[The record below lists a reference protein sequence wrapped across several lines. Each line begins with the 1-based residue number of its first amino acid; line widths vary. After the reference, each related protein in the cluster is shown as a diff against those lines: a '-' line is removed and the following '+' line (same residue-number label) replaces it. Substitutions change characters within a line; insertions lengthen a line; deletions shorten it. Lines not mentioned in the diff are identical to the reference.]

1 VTVSAVTAPPKPLL
15 SMDDDEPAEK
25 PHALKEKPAG
35 EPKALQPTGNDPGF
49 LVANTQPWAK
59 VIIDGKDTGKTTP
72 IAPRSKIPLKP
83 GKHVVT
89 FVANGK
95 KFNFDVVIKPA
106 EDTRLIKQLADSSQ

>member
-1 VTVSAVTAPPKPLL
+1 MAPA
-15 SMDDDEPAEK
+15 DDEPST
-25 PHALKEKPAG
+25 PHPVKEKG
-35 EPKALQPTGNDPGF
+35 SEPKATVGNDPGF

-95 KFNFDVVIKPA
+95 KFNFDVVVRPG
-106 EDTRLIKQLADSSQ
+106 EDTRLIKQLADSN

>member
-1 VTVSAVTAPPKPLL
+1 VKVASSSKT
-15 SMDDDEPAEK
+15 SM
-25 PHALKEKPAG
+25 
-35 EPKALQPTGNDPGF
+35 PTTTSSQDSGY

-72 IAPRSKIPLKP
+72 IAPRSKIALKP

-95 KFNFDVVIKPA
+95 KFNFDVVIKAA
-106 EDTRLIKQLADSSQ
+106 EDTRLIKQLADTPQ

>member
-1 VTVSAVTAPPKPLL
+1 VKVASSKGL
-15 SMDDDEPAEK
+15 PA
-25 PHALKEKPAG
+25 ASG
-35 EPKALQPTGNDPGF
+35 ESGY

-72 IAPRSKIPLKP
+72 IAPRSKIALKP

-95 KFNFDVVIKPA
+95 KFNFDVVIKPS
-106 EDTRLIKQLADSSQ
+106 EDTRLIKQLADSGP